1 MSVRFGMFDS
11 LDLGDRV
18 DPGQVLAERL
28 DFAVAAEAGGIDHYH
43 VAEHHGTPLSVCPSP
58 NLFLAALSQRTSRM
72 RVGALVNVLP
82 AHDPFRLAEEIAVL
96 DQLTGGRLDV
106 GVGSGVSPYELA
118 YFGVAAGAA
127 KAVYAEALA
136 ALTGAWRSGRMSHQG
151 ELLRS
156 YAATLS
162 VLPVQRPYPP
172 LWYASSNTATAGWA
186 GRHGVNFVGRW
197 NGGALGEAVREYWS
211 AWRSASGE
219 AGGSART
226 DGSVRL
232 DGAARMDGSAGMDG
246 SARLNGHVADPRVGM
261 AAAVVLAPTDAEAE
275 EIYLGAQAV
284 FGRQLT
290 QLWHEH
296 DDHRVDR
303 MADGAAA
310 LRAGAVCVGAPAT
323 VRDQLMEQLRATG
336 VNFFQMQI
344 FFGDMTVAH
353 AHRTLRTFLADVA
366 PALRAE
372 LSPSRAG

>member
-1 MSVRFGMFDS
+1 MSVRFGVFDS

-96 DQLTGGRLDV
+96 DQLSGGRLDV
-106 GVGSGVSPYELA
+106 GVGSGVSPYELG
-118 YFGVAAGAA
+118 YFGVAAGDA
-127 KAVYAEALA
+127 KAVYAETLA

-156 YAATLS
+156 YGATLS

-197 NGGALGEAVREYWS
+197 NGGALRAAVREYWS
-211 AWRSASGE
+211 AWRSDA
-219 AGGSART
+219 AGSDGSARS
-226 DGSVRL
+226 DAAGS
-232 DGAARMDGSAGMDG
+232 DGSAPTAALDG

-261 AAAVVLAPTDAEAE
+261 AATVVLAPTDAEAE
-275 EIYLGAQAV
+275 EIYLSAQAV

-323 VRDQLMEQLRATG
+323 VRAQLMEQLRATG

-353 AHRTLRTFLADVA
+353 AHRTLRTFLTEVA
-366 PALRAE
+366 PGLRAE
-372 LSPSRAG
+372 LTPSRG